1 MEILAMIGIV
11 AAALLIYKIVVAALK
26 TQHDFKVRRLVRAEY
41 GFDYL
46 DLYRHGHL
54 SGHFL
59 NFIVEGIS
67 SSYASGASAE
77 DTARQLIGFLRD
89 AIERGEKILNQ

>member
-11 AAALLIYKIVVAALK
+11 AAALLIYKIVVAVLK

-41 GFDYL
+41 GYDYL

-77 DTARQLIGFLRD
+77 DTARQLNGFLRD
-89 AIERGEKILNQ
+89 ETERGEKILNQ